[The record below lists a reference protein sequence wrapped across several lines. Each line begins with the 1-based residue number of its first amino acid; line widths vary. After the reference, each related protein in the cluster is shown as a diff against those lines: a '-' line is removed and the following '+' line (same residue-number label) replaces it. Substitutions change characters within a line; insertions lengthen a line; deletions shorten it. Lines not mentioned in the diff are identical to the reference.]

1 MKLFDFT
8 NMKSFIIL
16 GTESR
21 KADIS
26 SYELCEIHRELG
38 KLLAYQIVENF
49 ELVEIEINH
58 VQGRKT
64 GFELKDKDN
73 IFIFALM
80 KSGLYIAEGLRS
92 VFKESS
98 IFLVNDDVPDLNNID
113 LSEKT
118 LLIADSVIN
127 TGKSIVRIIESI
139 LKKGYMFKRIIVA
152 ASVVQEESIE
162 ILKDKNIELYA
173 VRISQNKYTGKGNT
187 DTGNRLYNTIFL
199 E

>member
-1 MKLFDFT
+1 MKLYDFT
-8 NMKSFIIL
+8 NKKSFIIL

-26 SYELCEIHRELG
+26 SFELCEIHKELG
-38 KLLAYQIVENF
+38 KLLGYQIIENC
-49 ELVEIEINH
+49 ELIEIEINH
-58 VQGRKT
+58 VQGRKI
-64 GFELKDKDN
+64 GFELKDKKN

-98 IFLVNDDVPDLNNID
+98 LFLVNNEIPNLDNID

-118 LLIADSVIN
+118 LFIADSVIN
-127 TGKSIVRIIESI
+127 TGKSIERTIESI
-139 LKKGYMFKRIIVA
+139 FKKHYRFKRVIVV

-162 ILKDKNIELYA
+162 ILKDKDIELYA
-173 VRISQNKYTGKGNT
+173 VRISKNKYIGKGNT
-187 DTGNRLYNTIFL
+187 DTGNRLYNTIFI